1 MKLPRNISSRDL
13 TGRLARLGYTVTRQK
28 GSHIRLTRAAT
39 FNRPEHHITVPDHDE
54 LKIGTLAAILDEV
67 AEASGMKRDALVELL
82 FG

>member
-1 MKLPRNISSRDL
+1 MKFPRNVSSRDL
-13 TGRLARLGYTVTRQK
+13 TARLARLGYTVTRQK

-39 FNRPEHHITVPDHDE
+39 SNRPEHHITIPDHDE

-67 AEASGMKRDALVELL
+67 AEASGMTRDALVELL